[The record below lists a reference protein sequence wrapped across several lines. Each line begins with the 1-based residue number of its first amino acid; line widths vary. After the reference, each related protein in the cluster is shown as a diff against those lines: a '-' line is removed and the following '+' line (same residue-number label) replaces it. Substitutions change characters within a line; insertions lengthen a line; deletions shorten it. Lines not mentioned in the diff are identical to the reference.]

1 MRKTILQKE
10 AVHKV
15 NLWNSYKNSS
25 FILKMTIGFVL
36 GILAGVLLGADA
48 EFLKPFG
55 TLLIKLLSLIA
66 TPVVFLTVVLAVN
79 QMNPAQ
85 LGRTGG
91 KLILY
96 YGATTAAAVLIGL
109 GLALWINPGESLTLP
124 NTTVEKPA
132 TPSISD
138 VIFSIVPD
146 NFFSAFTTGNLMAIL
161 FLAIII
167 GFTMS
172 GMRFSGEEK
181 TQQYGVQLQTFLE
194 AANELFFRIL
204 KGILLYAPI
213 GIFAISASTFGT
225 QGWDTLTS
233 LLEFTAVFYI
243 GIVILWV
250 FVYSGTL
257 KLFKIPVRSFFANT
271 KEAYTTAFFTS
282 SSIASLPVAIES
294 AKKAGISEKMVNFS
308 LPLGA
313 VFNSD
318 GGALRMGASIVF
330 AANVTGANF
339 SLIDFVTII
348 LVGTLLSIGTAGIP
362 AAGLVTLSVVLTM
375 FDLPLEVVALIA
387 GVDAIIGM
395 AGTASNVVGDVV
407 GAAVVDQSEKKAELA

>member
-1 MRKTILQKE
+1 MNI
-10 AVHKV
+10 
-15 NLWNSYKNSS
+15 WNSYKNSS
-25 FILKMTIGFVL
+25 FILKMTVGFVL
-36 GILAGVLLGADA
+36 GILAGVLFGAEA
-48 EFLKPFG
+48 EIFKPFG
-55 TLLIKLLSLIA
+55 TLLIKLLNLIA

-91 KLILY
+91 KLVLY

-109 GLALWINPGESLTLP
+109 GLALWINPGSSLSLP
-124 NTTVEKPA
+124 SAKVEKPA
-132 TPSISD
+132 TPSFSD
-138 VIFSIVPD
+138 VIFNIVPD
-146 NFFSAFTTGNLMAIL
+146 NFFSAFTSGNLMAIL
-161 FLAIII
+161 FLAVII
-167 GFTMS
+167 GFTIS
-172 GMRFSGEEK
+172 GMRFANEEK
-181 TQQYGVQLQTFLE
+181 VQNYGTHLQAFFE
-194 AANELFFRIL
+194 AANEVFFRIL

-243 GIVILWV
+243 GVIILWT

-257 KLFKIPVRSFFANT
+257 KLFKIPVKSFFANT
-271 KEAYTTAFFTS
+271 KDAYTTAFFTS

-294 AKKAGISEKMVNFS
+294 AKKAGISERMVNFS

-330 AANVTGANF
+330 AANVTGISF
-339 SLIDFVTII
+339 SLTDFITIVLI
-348 LVGTLLSIGTAGIP
+348 GTLLSIGTAGIP

-407 GAAVVDQSEKKAELA
+407 GAAVVDQSEKKAEMAG

>member
-1 MRKTILQKE
+1 M
-10 AVHKV
+10 

-48 EFLKPFG
+48 EVLKPFG

-79 QMNPAQ
+79 QMNPGQ

-109 GLALWINPGESLTLP
+109 GLALWINPGKSLTLP
-124 NTTVEKPA
+124 ATTVEKPA

-146 NFFSAFTTGNLMAIL
+146 NFFSAFTSGNLMAIM

-167 GFTMS
+167 GFTIS
-172 GMRFSGEEK
+172 GMRFSSEEK
-181 TQQYGVQLQTFLE
+181 TQQYGTQLQTFLE

-243 GIVILWV
+243 GIIILWV

-257 KLFKIPVRSFFANT
+257 KLFKIPVRSFFVNT
-271 KEAYTTAFFTS
+271 KDAYTTAFFTS
-282 SSIASLPVAIES
+282 SSLASLPVAIES

-339 SLIDFVTII
+339 SLIDFVTIV

-407 GAAVVDQSEKKAELA
+407 GAAVVDQSEKKAEMARS

>member
-1 MRKTILQKE
+1 MNIWQ
-10 AVHKV
+10 
-15 NLWNSYKNSS
+15 SYKNSS
-25 FILKMTIGFVL
+25 FILKMTAGFVL
-36 GILAGVLLGADA
+36 GILAGVLFGAEA
-48 EFLKPFG
+48 EIFKPFG
-55 TLLIKLLSLIA
+55 TLLIKLLNLIA

-91 KLILY
+91 KLVLY

-109 GLALWINPGESLTLP
+109 GLALWINPGSSLSLP
-124 NTTVEKPA
+124 NAEVEKPA

-138 VIFSIVPD
+138 VIFNIVPD
-146 NFFSAFTTGNLMAIL
+146 NFFSAFTSGNLMAIL

-167 GFTMS
+167 GFTIS
-172 GMRFSGEEK
+172 GMRLATDEK
-181 TQQYGVQLQTFLE
+181 IQNYGAQLQTFFE

-204 KGILLYAPI
+204 KGTLLYAPV

-233 LLEFTAVFYI
+233 LLEFTAVFYFGVI
-243 GIVILWV
+243 ILWI

-257 KLFKIPVRSFFANT
+257 KLFKIPVKSFFVNT
-271 KEAYTTAFFTS
+271 KDAYTTAFFTS

-294 AKKAGISEKMVNFS
+294 AKKAGISERMVNFS

-330 AANVTGANF
+330 AANVTGVSF
-339 SLIDFVTII
+339 SLTDFITIVLI
-348 LVGTLLSIGTAGIP
+348 GTLLSIGTAGIP

-407 GAAVVDQSEKKAELA
+407 GAAVVDQSEKKAEMAG